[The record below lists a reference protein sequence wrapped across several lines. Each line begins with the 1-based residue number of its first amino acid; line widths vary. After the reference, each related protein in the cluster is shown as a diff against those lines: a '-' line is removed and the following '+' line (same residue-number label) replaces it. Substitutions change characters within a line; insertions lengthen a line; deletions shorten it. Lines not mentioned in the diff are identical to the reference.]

1 MKSKYLQVFE
11 LLDTYKSVGEVN
23 DALGWT
29 KSTTQHYLKRLE
41 NLGYVEKI
49 VCNAHGH
56 PFKFKQLVDEL
67 PEEHLANLHNRKC
80 KHRTQVNA
88 HDGEVNAIYNKYLFG
103 IESAPV
109 IEGTKILV
117 DESKRLLQAHKD
129 SSEMKRM
136 ERKSPRV
143 YVGCSFGLS
152 GW

>member
-80 KHRTQVNA
+80 LHRTQIMPNKA
-88 HDGEVNAIYNKYLFG
+88 EVNAIYNRYLFG
-103 IESAPV
+103 NISAPINEV
-109 IEGTKILV
+109 SRAVEEK
-117 DESKRLLQAHKD
+117 HPY
-129 SSEMKRM
+129 SEKK
-136 ERKSPRV
+136 KSPRV